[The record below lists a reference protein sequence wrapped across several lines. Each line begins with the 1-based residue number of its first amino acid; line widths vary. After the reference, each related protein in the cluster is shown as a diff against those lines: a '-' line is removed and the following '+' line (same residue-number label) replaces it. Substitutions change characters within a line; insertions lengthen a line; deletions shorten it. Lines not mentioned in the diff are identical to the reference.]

1 MKDFFKKVTDHFEK
15 KLPFV
20 IYNKPNADA
29 IEGFLQQNGSLF
41 HTDEFTEKGF
51 VMVSFDGKD
60 RILIPENQSE
70 KITVVKEK
78 NVQIENTFPQ
88 KTFSETAKEAY
99 ESLVGKGVEAINN
112 KQFDKVVL
120 SRTEI
125 LKLHNFEVLE
135 LFQKLIHTY
144 PTAFCSCFFHPK
156 IGLWLGAT
164 PEKLLQVKGE
174 KFQTMALAGTQ
185 QFNDIEEVIWETKEK
200 EEQQFVTDFILEN
213 LENVTSDI
221 AISNPYTYRAGNLL
235 HIKTDIE
242 GSLDEDSTLKH
253 VLDILHP
260 TPAVCGL
267 PKLKAK
273 AFILENEGYDRS
285 FYSGFL
291 GELNLNYKTDL
302 YVNLR
307 CMEIKNDQAHLFM
320 GCGITKDSKPEK
332 EFEETVNKSMTM
344 KKILNNNL

>member
-1 MKDFFKKVTDHFEK
+1 MKDFFQKVQGQLDE

-20 IYNKPNADA
+20 IYKKPDSDRV
-29 IEGFLQQNGSLF
+29 EGLLQTNDSLF
-41 HTDEFTEKGF
+41 QTEEFTEKGF
-51 VMVSFDGKD
+51 VMASFDGNEKV
-60 RILIPENQSE
+60 LIPENQSE
-70 KITVVKEK
+70 KIT
-78 NVQIENTFPQ
+78 ENHIKQNETDAFLPE
-88 KTFSETAKEAY
+88 KTFTLHAKNDFED
-99 ESLVGKGVEAINN
+99 LVQKGIAAINN
-112 KQFDKVVL
+112 KDFSKVVL

-125 LKLHNFEVLE
+125 LELPEFDTIAIFE
-135 LFQKLIHTY
+135 KLINAY
-144 PTAFCSCFFHPK
+144 PSAFCYCFFHPK
-156 IGLWLGAT
+156 TGFWFGAT
-164 PEKLLQVKGE
+164 PEKLLQVKNN

-185 QFNDIEEVIWETKEK
+185 QFNDIEEVIWDHKEK

-242 GSLDEDSTLKH
+242 GAINEDSTLKK

-267 PKLKAK
+267 PKGAAK
-273 AFILENEGYDRS
+273 AFILANEGYDRS

-291 GELNLNYKTDL
+291 GELDPDGLTDL

-307 CMEIKNDQAHLFM
+307 CMEIKDHRAHLYM
-320 GCGITKDSKPEK
+320 GCGITKNSIPEK

-344 KKILNNNL
+344 KKILKDT